1 MAEIWIVD
9 DEPSICWALQRT
21 LTKEGHH
28 VRIFPAAEPFLQS
41 LQDERIEK
49 PGLLL
54 LDVRL
59 PGQSGIEVLR
69 RMSCEFPQIPVIM
82 MTAFGDLKV
91 AVDAIQGR
99 AFEYLTKPFSLE
111 VGLHS
116 IQRALQ
122 QKPLNRPTPDSDLIR
137 QLRQETLMG
146 NSQAM
151 QEVYKQI
158 AVAANIE
165 TPVFIEGESGT
176 GKSLVAAMIHRFS
189 RRCGGPFLGYRTV
202 EESKTQ
208 CSADLFG
215 MAVATNESPVQT
227 GLLQLAADG
236 TLVIEEVG
244 DLPTAT
250 QTQILSALE
259 TGRFTAVG
267 GSRPIDLKVR
277 LLFTSRHGLGNLEGD
292 GDLVPALRSQLD
304 VCAIRIPPLR
314 ERVEDI
320 RHLIEGFLTVASD
333 GQPIAITGPAIE
345 QLESRSWFGNV
356 RQLRQAIQYGAVRA
370 KGGVIQLE
378 DLPVEPRHESSTPDT
393 HDQILR
399 TAIKRWI
406 SQRMVSLPGD
416 APATPINQEGF
427 LYEEC
432 IALVEEAL
440 IEQMM
445 LEMGGNRAAVAQRL
459 GIHRSTLRQK
469 MKRFGHHNW
478 DS

>member
-1 MAEIWIVD
+1 
-9 DEPSICWALQRT
+9 
-21 LTKEGHH
+21 LTKEGHL
-28 VRIFPAAEPFLQS
+28 VRIFPAAEPFLQA
-41 LQDERIEK
+41 LLDERTER
-49 PGLLL
+49 PQLLM

-59 PGQSGIEVLR
+59 PGESGIEVLR
-69 RMSCEFPQIPVIM
+69 RMSSDFPQIPVIM

-111 VGLHS
+111 VGLHT

-122 QKPLNRPTPDSDLIR
+122 QIPLNRPTPDSEMIR
-137 QLRQETLMG
+137 QLRQETLLG
-146 NSQAM
+146 NSHSM

-202 EESKTQ
+202 EESRNQ

-215 MAVATNESPVQT
+215 MAMATNESPVQT

-244 DLPTAT
+244 GLPAAT
-250 QTQILSALE
+250 QSQILASLE
-259 TGRFTAVG
+259 TGSFTAVG
-267 GSRPIDLKVR
+267 GSRPIDLRVR
-277 LLFTSRHGLGNLEGD
+277 LLFTSIHGLETLEGD

-304 VCAIRIPPLR
+304 VCVIRIPPLR
-314 ERVEDI
+314 ERIEDI
-320 RHLIEGFLTVASD
+320 RHLIDGFLAVASD
-333 GQPIAITGPAIE
+333 GQPMAITEPAIE

-378 DLPVEPRHESSTPDT
+378 DLPIELRHESSIPDT
-393 HDQILR
+393 HDQMLR
-399 TAIKRWI
+399 TATKRWI
-406 SQRMVSLPGD
+406 SQRLVSLPND
-416 APATPINQEGF
+416 AAIHSTTQEGF

-445 LEMGGNRAAVAQRL
+445 QEMGGNRAAVAQRL